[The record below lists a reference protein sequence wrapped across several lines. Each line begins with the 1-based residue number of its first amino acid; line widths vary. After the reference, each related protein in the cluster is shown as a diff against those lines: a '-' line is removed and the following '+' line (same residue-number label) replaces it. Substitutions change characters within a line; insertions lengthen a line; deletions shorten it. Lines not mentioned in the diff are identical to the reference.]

1 MNRDNTPMNQ
11 WVQET
16 LDSLNGVQRATANP
30 YLFTR
35 VMARLQSRQAGSNRE
50 PDSYESVARWI
61 SRPAFAMSAVILFL
75 ALNIAVALRFGQ
87 HRQPAQENTDQA
99 VAAEFNGATYAFYDL
114 TADK

>member
-1 MNRDNTPMNQ
+1 MNRDNTQMNQ

-16 LDSLNGVQRATANP
+16 LDSLNGAQRATANP

-35 VMARLQSRQAGSNRE
+35 VMARLQRRHPESYRE
-50 PDSYESVARWI
+50 PDSYETVARWL
-61 SRPAFAMSAVILFL
+61 SRPAFAMGAVVLFL

-114 TADK
+114 TTDR